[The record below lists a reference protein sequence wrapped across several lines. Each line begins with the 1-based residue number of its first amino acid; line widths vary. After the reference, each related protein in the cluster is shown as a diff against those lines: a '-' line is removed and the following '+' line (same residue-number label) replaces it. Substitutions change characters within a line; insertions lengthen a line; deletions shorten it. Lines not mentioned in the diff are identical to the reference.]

1 MKKNRTKIVFSDASD
16 VIFRPFVTDINKMEY
31 GDGQST
37 SSGDDL
43 SAIDLFSLYVLFSHF
58 RPRDALMGIC
68 PLFFFH

>member
-1 MKKNRTKIVFSDASD
+1 M
-16 VIFRPFVTDINKMEY
+16 TDINKMEY
-31 GDGQST
+31 GDGQSS

-68 PLFFFH
+68 LLFFSLVMRTFARAGTTFERNYSLE